1 MEKKIKGLTLI
12 ELMVAIAIIA
22 IVSMAASLAF
32 KGNSQRMY
40 VREAL
45 NVLASVRLEVQSKYA
60 STGKLPRT
68 VQGLNNTNTVS
79 MDNGDIIEQRR
90 YYNVPAAGGSPA
102 YGVFVVG
109 LTRKVLDVVD
119 PFDRTLSLGWVES
132 GRGDLIFLCGNY
144 NANIIFDGEHPE
156 HCKEPNVQDALL
168 NQ

>member
-1 MEKKIKGLTLI
+1 MEHKAKGLTLI
-12 ELMVAIAIIA
+12 ELMVVIAIIG
-22 IVSMAASLAF
+22 IISIAASLAF
-32 KGNSQRMY
+32 RGNSQKMY

-60 STGKLPRT
+60 STGKLPRS
-68 VQGLNNTNTVS
+68 VQGLNSNNNTS

-119 PFDRTLSLGWVES
+119 PFDRTLALGWVES

-144 NANIIFDGEHPE
+144 NTNIIFDGEHPE
-156 HCKEPNVQDALL
+156 RCKEPNVQDALI